1 MPTINTGMTEQQLE
15 NELTQVRLLSALT
28 YPALRRVVEQ
38 GRLIQVPEGRVIVG
52 PGFGSTGLFVIMDG
66 TVAVSL
72 PFGPGLAYLAKG
84 EIFGEMAL
92 LEGTERTAYCRAY
105 SDCLLFEIP
114 YGSFHA
120 DLAANPVVHQAVD
133 QLYARRREMNQAI
146 LSGGPPPDLTPPEKP
161 EPAASPAEADSDQPP
176 AAATSGPAPAKP
188 EAPKPP
194 PVYVTA

>member
-1 MPTINTGMTEQQLE
+1 MTEQQLE
-15 NELTQVRLLSALT
+15 NELAQVRLLSALT

-38 GRLIQVPEGRVIVG
+38 GRLIQVPEGRVIIG
-52 PGFGSTGLFVIMDG
+52 PGFGSTGFFVVMEG

-72 PFGPGLAYLAKG
+72 PFGPGLAYLDKG

-114 YGSFHA
+114 FGSFHA
-120 DLAANPVVHQAVD
+120 DLAANPVVRQAVD
-133 QLYARRREMNQAI
+133 QMYARRRDMNQAI
-146 LSGGPPPDLTPPEKP
+146 LSGGPPPELTPPEKL
-161 EPAASPAEADSDQPP
+161 EPAPAEAAADTGQPTT
-176 AAATSGPAPAKP
+176 ATSNRAAKP